1 MAAER
6 RFRAMGTDAHVVVH
20 GDPLLAELAQAEIA
34 RLEQIWSRFL
44 PDSEVS
50 EVNRRA
56 GSWVRV
62 SAETVELIDRAVLAH
77 VITGGRYDPTVLG
90 DVVRAGYDRSF
101 DQLTGLDR
109 ADDPFSTL
117 RLGAGDIEIDHA
129 SEAVRAPE
137 GVGFD
142 PGGIGK
148 GLAADL
154 VAARLDAEG
163 VAGALVNL
171 GGDLRAIGC
180 GPDGDDWTVDLDPAT
195 TGRPHAR
202 VVLDHG
208 AVATSTILRRRWTV
222 GGTERHHLIDPR
234 SGAPAASDVVA
245 ASVIAARG
253 WQAEVLA
260 KAAIVAGLDDGTRLV
275 ASIGADALLVDR
287 HGGLHPTPGFDRF
300 VASSREIPS

>member
-1 MAAER
+1 
-6 RFRAMGTDAHVVVH
+6 MGSDAHVVVH
-20 GDPLLAELAQAEIA
+20 GDPLLVELAQAEVA
-34 RLEQIWSRFL
+34 RLEQRWSRFR
-44 PDSEVS
+44 PDSEVC

-56 GSWVRV
+56 GSWVPV
-62 SAETVELIDRAVLAH
+62 SAETVELFDRAVLAH

-101 DQLTGLDR
+101 DQLAG
-109 ADDPFSTL
+109 ADLAGDPASSL
-117 RLGAGDIEIDHA
+117 RIGAGHIEIDHA
-129 SEAVRAPE
+129 GRAVRLPA

-154 VAARLDAEG
+154 VASRLDAEG
-163 VAGALVNL
+163 AAGALINV

-180 GPDGDDWTVDLDPAT
+180 GPDGDDWTVDLDPAA
-195 TGRPHAR
+195 TGRAHAR

-208 AVATSTILRRRWTV
+208 AVATSTTLRRRWTV
-222 GGTERHHLIDPR
+222 GGAERHHLIDPA
-234 SGAPAASDVVA
+234 SGVPATSDVVA

-260 KAAIVAGLDDGTRLV
+260 KAAIVAGLADGARLI
-275 ASIGADALLVDR
+275 ASVGAHALLVDR
-287 HGGLHPTPGFDRF
+287 HGGLHPTDGFARF
-300 VASSREIPS
+300 AATPWEVPS

>member
-1 MAAER
+1 
-6 RFRAMGTDAHVVVH
+6 MGSDAHVVVH
-20 GDPLLAELAQAEIA
+20 GDPLLLELAEAEVA
-34 RLEQIWSRFL
+34 RLEQRWSRFR
-44 PDSEVS
+44 PDSEVC

-56 GSWVRV
+56 GSWVAV
-62 SAETVELIDRAVLAH
+62 STETVELFDRAVLAH

-101 DQLTGLDR
+101 DQLACTDLA
-109 ADDPFSTL
+109 ADPASSL
-117 RLGAGDIEIDHA
+117 RIGAGHIEIDHA
-129 SEAVRAPE
+129 GRAVRLPR

-154 VAARLDAEG
+154 VAAQLDAEG
-163 VAGALVNL
+163 VAGALINV

-180 GPDGDDWTVDLDPAT
+180 GPAGDDWTIDLDPAA

-208 AVATSTILRRRWTV
+208 AVATSTTLRRQWSV
-222 GGTERHHLIDPR
+222 GGAERHHLIDPAT
-234 SGAPAASDVVA
+234 GVPAISDAVA

-260 KAAIVAGLDDGTRLV
+260 KAAIVAGLADGARLV
-275 ASIGADALLVDR
+275 TSVGAHALLVDR
-287 HGGLHPTPGFDRF
+287 HGGLHPTDGFERF
-300 VASSREIPS
+300 TTTLRVVPS